1 MATSEVLDEILAL
14 KSIFCNPGEFY
25 LINPSSLEDIEEP
38 QGPISFKI
46 AVKCDPQQDLTSV
59 ANSSENDI
67 ATSSFTVEM
76 TVSLQPDYPGT
87 LPDISL
93 SCMGMFKKSLSSL
106 KSNLIK

>member
-59 ANSSENDI
+59 ANCHVQFYCRNDCFI
-67 ATSSFTVEM
+67 TAR
-76 TVSLQPDYPGT
+76 
-87 LPDISL
+87 L
-93 SCMGMFKKSLSSL
+93 SW
-106 KSNLIK
+106 NVT